1 LVGVQASGFF
11 EGGYPLGGLCFFR
24 RLLPLFLPT
33 FGWGNEATHANAVY
47 CLCVPPS
54 GADYALLGVVEG
66 FASALRIEVGEEVAT
81 FDVATDMLEIAI
93 SVVVVLVDV
102 VLFVAVEKGQ
112 HLVDGGGF
120 FEFADFHNI
129 SFWVF
134 R

>member
-1 LVGVQASGFF
+1 MQGVQPPPAAGVL
-11 EGGYPLGGLCFFR
+11 PHR
-24 RLLPLFLPT
+24 RLGVCRQSSKCNVLFMR
-33 FGWGNEATHANAVY
+33 ATQRAH
-47 CLCVPPS
+47 
-54 GADYALLGVVEG
+54 YALLGVVEG

-81 FDVATDMLEIAI
+81 FDVAADMLEIAI

-112 HLVDGGGF
+112 HLIDGGGF

-134 R
+134 G